1 MPLKSLSYGAKQC
14 AAKSKRSKE
23 RCKNPAAFGT
33 ASCRMH
39 GAVAYEKRPRGKS
52 HGRYMHGKRTL
63 EAQLEQS
70 ATSRT
75 LQQIEDAMHLLGMT
89 TAKRS
94 RGRKA
99 NGYYKITSLDKI
111 KKTLKSRLRKP

>member
-23 RCKNPAAFGT
+23 RCKNPSAFGT

-70 ATSRT
+70 ATSRR

-89 TAKRS
+89 AANRS

-99 NGYYKITSLDKI
+99 NGYRKVTSLDEIREIIEK
-111 KKTLKSRLRKP
+111 

>member
-1 MPLKSLSYGAKQC
+1 MPLKSLSYGANQC

-63 EAQLEQS
+63 QAQAEQS
-70 ATSRT
+70 AVSRR

-99 NGYYKITSLDKI
+99 AGYCKIKSLDEI
-111 KKTLKSRLRKP
+111 KKVIK

>member
-1 MPLKSLSYGAKQC
+1 
-14 AAKSKRSKE
+14 
-23 RCKNPAAFGT
+23 
-33 ASCRMH
+33 MH

-70 ATSRT
+70 ATSRR

-89 TAKRS
+89 AANRS

-99 NGYYKITSLDKI
+99 NGYRKVTSLDEIREIIEK
-111 KKTLKSRLRKP
+111 